1 MIQQHII
8 EKVIVP
14 NNKKKVPNT
23 AVKCFRLVEDGPFPL
38 LDSAVVI
45 SDLEDDIEDSD
56 LGWLSM
62 IVWLHKLTASTR
74 SQCKTESK

>member
-23 AVKCFRLVEDGPFPL
+23 AVKCFRLVEDISSPL
-38 LDSAVVI
+38 SDSGLVI
-45 SDLEDDIEDSD
+45 SDLEDDMEDSD
-56 LGWLSM
+56 LGWLFI
-62 IVWLHKLTASTR
+62 IVWLL
-74 SQCKTESK
+74 

>member
-23 AVKCFRLVEDGPFPL
+23 SVKCFRLVEDSPL
-38 LDSAVVI
+38 LDGAVVV
-45 SDLEDDIEDSD
+45 SDLEDDMEDSD
-56 LGWLSM
+56 LG
-62 IVWLHKLTASTR
+62 
-74 SQCKTESK
+74 